1 MRRRDFILACGA
13 TAAWPCA
20 APAQRKAMPVI
31 GFMHSGSQ
39 QGAARNVD
47 TLRQS
52 LREAGYV
59 EGQNVAIEYRWADN
73 QYDRLPALAADLV
86 ARQVAV
92 IMACGVTI
100 GSVSAKQATST
111 IPIVFVVG
119 GDPIDAGLVTSLNPR
134 SGNVTG
140 ATFFGSQLGP
150 KRLELLLE
158 LVPGA
163 KSVRLLSNPD
173 NSYNIRSE
181 RTNVD
186 AAARRLGLHYDVV
199 NARSEGDLE
208 KVFAALVREGVGA
221 LVVSNDALFNNRT
234 EQLVALA
241 TRHAIP
247 TIYFLREFAAAGGL
261 ISYGASITNTY
272 RLAASYVAR
281 ILGGT
286 KPAELP
292 VLQPTKFELVINLK
306 TARALGLAV
315 SPMLL
320 ALADEVIE

>member
-1 MRRRDFILACGA
+1 MKRRDFVVLF
-13 TAAWPCA
+13 CA
-20 APAQRKAMPVI
+20 AAALPRAARAQSKAKPVI
-31 GFMHSGSQ
+31 GFLHSGSAD
-39 QGAARNVD
+39 GAKGSLAA
-47 TLRQS
+47 LRES

-59 EGQNVAIEYRWADN
+59 EGQNVTIEYHWAEN
-73 QYDRLPALAADLV
+73 HYDRLPVLAADLV
-86 ARQVAV
+86 ARQVAL
-92 IMACGVTI
+92 IIAGGVTL
-100 GSVSAKQATST
+100 GSMSAKNATST

-119 GDPIDAGLVTSLNPR
+119 GDPIAAGLVASLNPR
-134 SGNVTG
+134 GGNVTG

-158 LVPGA
+158 LVPTA

-173 NSYNIRSE
+173 NAYNITQE

-199 NARSEGDLE
+199 DARNESDLE
-208 KVFAALVREGVGA
+208 EVFVTLVREGVGA

-241 TRHAIP
+241 ARHAIP
-247 TIYFLREFAAAGGL
+247 TIYFLREFATAGGL

-272 RLAASYVAR
+272 RQIGTYVGR

-286 KPAELP
+286 KPADLP
-292 VLQPTKFELVINLK
+292 VLQPTKFDLVINMK
-306 TARALGLAV
+306 TAKALGLTIPQSV
-315 SPMLL
+315 LL
-320 ALADEVIE
+320 RAEEVIQ

>member
-1 MRRRDFILACGA
+1 MRRRDFIVLFGA
-13 TAAWPCA
+13 AAGWPQA
-20 APAQRKAMPVI
+20 ARAQSKPVPVI
-31 GFMHSGSQ
+31 GFLHSGSQ
-39 QGAARNVD
+39 QGAAKNVD
-47 TLRQS
+47 ALRQV

-59 EGQNVAIEYRWADN
+59 EGQNVTIEYRWADN

-86 ARQVAV
+86 ARQVTV

-100 GSVSAKQATST
+100 GQVSAKKATST
-111 IPIVFVVG
+111 IPIVFVSG
-119 GDPIDAGLVTSLNPR
+119 GDPIGGGLVASLNPR

-158 LVPGA
+158 LVPEA

-173 NSYNIRSE
+173 NSDNIRTE
-181 RTNVD
+181 RTIVD
-186 AAARRLGLHYDVV
+186 AAARRLGLNYDVV
-199 NARSEGDLE
+199 NARSESDLDE
-208 KVFAALVREGVGA
+208 VFATLVQERVGA

-241 TRHAIP
+241 ARYAIP
-247 TIYFLREFAAAGGL
+247 TIYFLREFAVAGGL

-272 RLAASYVAR
+272 RQAGTYVGR
-281 ILGGT
+281 ILNGA

-292 VLQPTKFELVINLK
+292 ILQPTKFELVINMN
-306 TARALGLAV
+306 TARTLGLV
-315 SPMLL
+315 VPSTLL
-320 ALADEVIE
+320 TLADEVIE

>member
-1 MRRRDFILACGA
+1 
-13 TAAWPCA
+13 
-20 APAQRKAMPVI
+20 
-31 GFMHSGSQ
+31 
-39 QGAARNVD
+39 
-47 TLRQS
+47 
-52 LREAGYV
+52 
-59 EGQNVAIEYRWADN
+59 
-73 QYDRLPALAADLV
+73 V
-86 ARQVAV
+86 ARQVDV

-100 GSVSAKQATST
+100 GSVSAKKATST
-111 IPIVFVVG
+111 IPIVFVAG

-173 NSYNIRSE
+173 NSYNVRTE

-241 TRHAIP
+241 ARHAIP

>member
-13 TAAWPCA
+13 TAAWSRA
-20 APAQRKAMPVI
+20 ARAQRKAMPVI

-86 ARQVAV
+86 ARQVDL

-100 GSVSAKQATST
+100 GSVSAKKATST

-119 GDPIDAGLVTSLNPR
+119 GDPIAAGLVTSLNPR

-158 LVPGA
+158 LVPEA

-173 NSYNIRSE
+173 NSHNVRTE
-181 RTNVD
+181 RTAVD

-241 TRHAIP
+241 ARHAIP

>member
-1 MRRRDFILACGA
+1 MRRRDFIVLFGAA
-13 TAAWPCA
+13 TAWPRA
-20 APAQRKAMPVI
+20 ARAQPKTKPVI
-31 GFMHSGSQ
+31 GFLHSGSAD
-39 QGAARNVD
+39 GAKGSVAAFRE
-47 TLRQS
+47 S
-52 LREAGYV
+52 LRETGYV
-59 EGQNVAIEYRWADN
+59 EGQNLTIEYRWAEN

-86 ARQVAV
+86 ARQVAL
-92 IMACGVTI
+92 ITAGGVTI
-100 GSVSAKQATST
+100 GSVSAKKATST

-119 GDPIDAGLVTSLNPR
+119 GDPIGAGLVASLNPR

-158 LVPGA
+158 LVPAA

-173 NSYNIRSE
+173 NSHNISTE
-181 RTNVD
+181 RTKVD

-199 NARSEGDLE
+199 NARSESDLE
-208 KVFAALVREGVGA
+208 QAFATLVQEGVDA

-241 TRHAIP
+241 ARHAIP

-272 RLAASYVAR
+272 RQAGAYVGR

-292 VLQPTKFELVINLK
+292 VLQPTKFELVINIK

-315 SPMLL
+315 PPMLL